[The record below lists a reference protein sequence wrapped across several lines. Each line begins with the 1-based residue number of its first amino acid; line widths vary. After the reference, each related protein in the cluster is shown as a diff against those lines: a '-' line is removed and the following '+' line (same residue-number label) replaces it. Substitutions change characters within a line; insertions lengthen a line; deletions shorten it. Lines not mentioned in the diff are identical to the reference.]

1 VTSIAIT
8 NLSAVCTGS
17 IGNPLIEADTV
28 LAREGCISAVGRAL
42 EFDERGYDIVL
53 DGQRNLLAP
62 GLIDSHVHVV
72 LGDYTPRQQ
81 TVGFLESYAHGGI
94 TRSLSASEVHAPGR
108 PTDPAGVKAL
118 ALVAHRAFEKIRP
131 GGMTVHGGSLILE
144 PGLKEE
150 DFAELA
156 AEGVWQAK
164 AGMGNFH
171 PASEAADLVRMAQ
184 RHGFKVMCHTGGVS
198 IPGSSPVS
206 ADDLLTLMPDV
217 SGHVN
222 GGTTSLPDADLPRVV
237 ESGIA
242 LQICQ
247 AGNLRSALEIVRLA
261 QERDALDRVL
271 VASDTPTGT
280 GVMPLAVIKSVT
292 ELASLV
298 PLPAEIVLCFAT
310 GNVGGAYGLEAGLIR
325 EGAPADFVLLD
336 VPVASSA
343 DNALGAINIGDLPAV
358 SAVITDGVLRILRSR
373 NTPPPEHLP
382 IIESDRTTPDGK
394 ENQRGDIKAD
404 NGTVHA

>member
-1 VTSIAIT
+1 MSSIAIE
-8 NLSAVCTGS
+8 NLGGVCTGD
-17 IGNPLIEADTV
+17 INEPLIDADTV
-28 LAREGCISAVGRAL
+28 LVEDGRITAVGRGTRY
-42 EFDERGYDIVL
+42 EKRDYDAVL
-53 DGQRNLLAP
+53 DGRGNLLAP

-72 LGDYTPRQQ
+72 FGDYTPRQQ

-94 TRSLSASEVHAPGR
+94 TRCLSASEVHLPGR

-118 ALVAHRAFEKIRP
+118 ALVAHRSFGKLRP

-144 PGLKEE
+144 PGLEE
-150 DFAELA
+150 KDFEELS

-171 PASEAADLVRMAQ
+171 PASEAADLVRMAR

-198 IPGSSPVS
+198 IPDSSPVT
-206 ADDLLTLMPDV
+206 ADDLLELMPDV

-222 GGTTSLPDADLPRVV
+222 GGTTSLPDEDLPRVV

-261 QERDALDRVL
+261 RERGVLDRVL

-280 GVMPLAVIKSVT
+280 GMMPLAVIKSVT
-292 ELASLV
+292 ELASLAAV
-298 PLPAEIVLCFAT
+298 PAEVALCFAT
-310 GNVGGAYGLEAGLIR
+310 GNVGRAYGLEAGLVR
-325 EGAPADFVLLD
+325 EGAPADLVLLD
-336 VPVASSA
+336 APEASSA
-343 DNALGAINIGDLPAV
+343 SDALGAINTGDIPAV
-358 SAVITDGVLRILRSR
+358 SAVITDGVLRIHRSR
-373 NTPPPEHLP
+373 NTPPPERMP
-382 IIESDRTTPDGK
+382 IVEDIETSKVTG
-394 ENQRGDIKAD
+394 
-404 NGTVHA
+404 

>member
-1 VTSIAIT
+1 MTSIAVT
-8 NLSAVCTGS
+8 NLSAVCTGD

-28 LAREGCISAVGRAL
+28 LAREGRVSAVGRAL

-53 DGQRNLLAP
+53 DGQGNLLAP

-118 ALVAHRAFEKIRP
+118 ALVAHRAFEKLRP

-206 ADDLLTLMPDV
+206 ADDLLTLMPNV

-292 ELASLV
+292 EIASLV
-298 PLPAEIVLCFAT
+298 PLPAEIALCFAT

-336 VPVASSA
+336 APVASSA

-373 NTPPPEHLP
+373 NTPPPERLP
-382 IIESDRTTPDGK
+382 IIESDRTTLDGK
-394 ENQRGDIKAD
+394 KN
-404 NGTVHA
+404 

>member
-1 VTSIAIT
+1 MTSIAVT
-8 NLSAVCTGS
+8 NLSAVCTGD

-28 LAREGCISAVGRAL
+28 LAREGRVSAVGRAL

-53 DGQRNLLAP
+53 DGQGNLLAP

-118 ALVAHRAFEKIRP
+118 ALVAHRAFGKIRP

-261 QERDALDRVL
+261 QERDALERVL

-292 ELASLV
+292 ELSSLA
-298 PLPAEIVLCFAT
+298 PLPAEIALCFAT

-336 VPVASSA
+336 APVASSA

-373 NTPPPEHLP
+373 NTPPPERLP
-382 IIESDRTTPDGK
+382 IIESDRTTLDGK
-394 ENQRGDIKAD
+394 EN
-404 NGTVHA
+404 